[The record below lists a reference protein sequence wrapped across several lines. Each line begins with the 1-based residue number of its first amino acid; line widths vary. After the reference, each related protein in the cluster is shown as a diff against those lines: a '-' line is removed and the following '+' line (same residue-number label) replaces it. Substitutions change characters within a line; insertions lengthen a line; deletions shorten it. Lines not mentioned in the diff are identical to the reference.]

1 MNRLALLLAVA
12 LLAACNRPEQPA
24 GSSTATA
31 TSTPAPP
38 PATGNA
44 ERGKAIAG
52 QYGCN
57 VCHAIPGVEG
67 PAGSLGP
74 SLAAFATR
82 PAFSNGAVPTN
93 AANLTKY
100 IVEPASVNP
109 QTSMPAVGVNVADAQ
124 DIAAYLLTLK

>member
-1 MNRLALLLAVA
+1 MKRIALLLVVVV
-12 LLAACNRPEQPA
+12 LAACNRAEQPA
-24 GSSTATA
+24 PS

-38 PATGNA
+38 PAAGNA
-44 ERGKAIAG
+44 ERGKALAG

-74 SLAAFATR
+74 SLAGFATR
-82 PAFSNGAVPTN
+82 PTFSYGTARTTSES
-93 AANLTKY
+93 LTKY

-124 DIAAYLLTLK
+124 DIAAYLLSLR